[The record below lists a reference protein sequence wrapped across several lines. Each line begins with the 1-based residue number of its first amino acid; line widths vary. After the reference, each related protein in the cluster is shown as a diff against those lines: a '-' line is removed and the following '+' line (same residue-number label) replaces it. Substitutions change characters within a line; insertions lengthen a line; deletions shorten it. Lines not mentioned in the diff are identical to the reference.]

1 MPFGQR
7 DVQRLFRDGVPFLGP
22 GRNRGEQFLP
32 ALVPFLE
39 KGWTAAVVPVA
50 LPTEVVASLGVFSFR
65 PGSPLSEETIEAATA
80 LAAQAALAI
89 DNARLYQQQKQFAD
103 TMQRSLLPRSR
114 PVVEGLEVG
123 EVYEPSARVDV
134 GGDVYDFL
142 ALDDGRL
149 AVVLGDVTG
158 HGVDATA
165 DMAMAKF
172 VFRSLAREHPE
183 PSDFLAAANDVICSE
198 IAPGK
203 FISMSYVVV
212 DGVAGTVAA
221 ASAGHPAPRI
231 VLPDGVDARSRR
243 TASCSGS
250 TAGQEYA
257 EFHAELPPAPR
268 SSSTPTA
275 SSRRAATASCTAT
288 TVSTHCSRRGTS
300 CRRARSRPRSRKT
313 RASSQEATSPTT
325 SRSSSIRRT

>member
-1 MPFGQR
+1 
-7 DVQRLFRDGVPFLGP
+7 
-22 GRNRGEQFLP
+22 
-32 ALVPFLE
+32 
-39 KGWTAAVVPVA
+39 
-50 LPTEVVASLGVFSFR
+50 
-65 PGSPLSEETIEAATA
+65 
-80 LAAQAALAI
+80 
-89 DNARLYQQQKQFAD
+89 
-103 TMQRSLLPRSR
+103 MQRSLLPRSR
-114 PVVEGLEVG
+114 PVIEGLEVG

-183 PSDFLAAANDVICSE
+183 PADFLASANDVICSE
-198 IAPGK
+198 IATGK

-212 DGVAGTVAA
+212 DGGSGRVAG

-231 VLPDGVDARSRR
+231 VLPDG
-243 TASCSGS
+243 S
-250 TAGQEYA
+250 TRPLEAHGLVLGIDGGQEYA
-257 EFHAELPPAPR
+257 ESHERATPSVPR

-275 SSRRAATASCTAT
+275 SSRRGGTASCTGT
-288 TVSTHCSRRGTS
+288 TVSTRCSRSGTS
-300 CRRARSRPRSRKT
+300 CRRARSPPRWQRT
-313 RASSQEATSPTT
+313 RASSPAATSPTT
-325 SRSSSIRRT
+325 SRSSSFARREPPDRRRYTGRKLESDGPWPSAPASSSVSSSAPSASGQAMPEPTARRLLR